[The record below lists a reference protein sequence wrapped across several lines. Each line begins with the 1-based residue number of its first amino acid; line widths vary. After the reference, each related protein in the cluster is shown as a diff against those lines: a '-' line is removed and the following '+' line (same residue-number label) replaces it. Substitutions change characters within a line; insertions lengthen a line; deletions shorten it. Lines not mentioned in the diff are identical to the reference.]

1 MAPWLIAIL
10 IDLFLYVFRQV
21 WHWVPVWGG
30 RAQGRT
36 RPRPPSLKDARRR
49 TLSLADIMGSGS
61 PGRVREEGFR
71 RRHGRNTSDKSMDGA
86 VGEDPATPDGGI
98 RSEPVS

>member
-1 MAPWLIAIL
+1 MSPWLIAIL

-21 WHWVPVWGG
+21 WYWVPIWGG

-36 RPRPPSLKDARRR
+36 RPRAPSLKDARRC

-61 PGRVREEGFR
+61 PGRVRDEGFR
-71 RRHGRNTSDKSMDGA
+71 RRHGRDTSEKSIDGA
-86 VGEDPATPDGGI
+86 VGEDPATPDADIG
-98 RSEPVS
+98 SEPVS